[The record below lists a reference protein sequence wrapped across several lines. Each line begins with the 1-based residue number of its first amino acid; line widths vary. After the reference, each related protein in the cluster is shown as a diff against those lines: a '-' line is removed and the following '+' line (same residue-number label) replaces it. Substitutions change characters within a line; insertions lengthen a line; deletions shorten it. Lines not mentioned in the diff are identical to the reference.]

1 MNSRLFHLQGAGCK
15 IVNCTQVAKNKK
27 ILTKLEDEKR
37 IGIDESCLEVYTK
50 VVIWF
55 SPYAGHHLFL
65 PQQSLYYQ
73 KYSLTQKLF
82 FTNIYFGV
90 IFWRNSLFKL
100 D

>member
-73 KYSLTQKLF
+73 KYSLTQKF
-82 FTNIYFGV
+82 FLQIS
-90 IFWRNSLFKL
+90 IL